1 MKFCKAFLIGQK
13 SARRP
18 RSVMQFVR
26 RVPYAAARRCQEG
39 YPRWSP
45 KRQFSPAV
53 GKVTGGGK
61 AALRDGVH
69 SPLSLIRN
77 IRSMETGTLVLNAG
91 MVISLIGMSSSDMIF
106 LRSMSILGGCC
117 GMYYNFTRKPPLRP
131 PIIWGLVFLTLHC
144 GKVVQLLF
152 EKRPIAFDTDVSAK
166 MYTTNF
172 TVQDPQAKTNSHLTP
187 TLFGRNSICTRGIF
201 KACQLASFTSSAATR
216 KL

>member
-1 MKFCKAFLIGQK
+1 M
-13 SARRP
+13 
-18 RSVMQFVR
+18 MQFVR
-26 RVPYAAARRCQEG
+26 QVPFATARLRLEG
-39 YPRWSP
+39 YPLRVP
-45 KRQFSPAV
+45 KRLFSPAV

-61 AALRDGVH
+61 AALRHGVH

-152 EKRPIAFDTDVSAK
+152 EKRPIAFDTDVSAR
-166 MYTTNF
+166 YTPPF
-172 TVQDPQAKTNSHLTP
+172 SPFKTLKHRLTH
-187 TLFGRNSICTRGIF
+187 TLPRLYLAGTRSIREALSKHAGSQVSQVLQPRANVRVF
-201 KACQLASFTSSAATR
+201 PW
-216 KL
+216 